1 MGILGETVYL
11 MIRDDNLVEGNET
24 VSLMLVLN
32 INSSLVIVAN
42 GTIDVIIVDDDGE
55 LVKLKSVLYPIN
67 T

>member
-24 VSLMLVLN
+24 VSLMLMLN

-55 LVKLKSVLYPIN
+55 LVKLRSMQYPIN
-67 T
+67 S